1 MYAVLILFF
10 YYFVLKLFT
19 QRQCVKVTF
28 LKFQV
33 LRERSSVIA
42 SFPEHPVHSNFEMF
56 SVLIIGF
63 LFWLDFPEHPVYDT
77 FEMFS
82 VLILGLLF
90 WFPVTYPKNMCESNL
105 FFVILGAPKT
115 ILLLSWS
122 TLHIAISKCIVSWF
136 FFFLFWFPTIHPKC
150 FYKSH
155 LFLKF

>member
-1 MYAVLILFF
+1 MILQKSFICEILGAPRKEQCYVAVSKCMLFLFYFLII
-10 YYFVLKLFT
+10 YFVLKLFT

-42 SFPEHPVHSNFEMF
+42 SFPEHPAHSNFEMF
-56 SVLIIGF
+56 SVLIIRF

-105 FFVILGAPKT
+105 FFVILGAPKKKKQYCFFRG
-115 ILLLSWS
+115 
-122 TLHIAISKCIVSWF
+122 APCI
-136 FFFLFWFPTIHPKC
+136 
-150 FYKSH
+150 
-155 LFLKF
+155 